1 MTKSIAHMAMNATV
15 PRANAV
21 AVRAPIYITVSDVKN
36 IATNAPTADN
46 DIRRPTN
53 TALIVAINTTS
64 INAVKPVN
72 AVAEIIPTCQFV
84 ITNVHNE
91 RQDFKVERSYLN
103 VTHIT
108 SIPRR
113 MNPCHSRNKSDPLI
127 P

>member
-1 MTKSIAHMAMNATV
+1 MAMNATV

-21 AVRAPIYITVSDVKN
+21 AVRAPTYITVSDVKN
-36 IATNAPTADN
+36 IAMNAPTADN

-84 ITNVHNE
+84 FTNVHNE
-91 RQDFKVERSYLN
+91 HQDFKVERS
-103 VTHIT
+103 
-108 SIPRR
+108 
-113 MNPCHSRNKSDPLI
+113 C
-127 P
+127 